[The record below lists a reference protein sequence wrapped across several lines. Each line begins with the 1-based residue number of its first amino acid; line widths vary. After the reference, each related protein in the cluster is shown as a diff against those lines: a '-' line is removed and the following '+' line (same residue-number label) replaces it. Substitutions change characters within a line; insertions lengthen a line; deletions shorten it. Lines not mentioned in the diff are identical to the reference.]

1 VGSLPMSNKLNA
13 AIVSSAL
20 TLSLTVA
27 LPMTVAQSADPAPK
41 PSPYVGVSQPTP
53 DDTIV
58 SSPDAAL
65 VVVHPVAPAAVPS
78 SPESRSSD
86 SRYSGQAGTP
96 VLVHRA
102 TNPDAR
108 IVTVPVDPDASASTA
123 RGQSRYAGSAPYHP
137 VNPDSDIVTFV
148 PTRPG
153 ELPAGTNI
161 HIRLSQQLSS
171 SETRAGTSFNGQ
183 VAKDVMLSGR
193 VVIPQGSELR
203 GRVESV
209 REGHRFGNR
218 ATIRLRPDAIVLP
231 DGSQYALHAAV
242 IGAHNRDTKVDG
254 EGGITPKSRLKKN
267 TIEEGLGAG
276 TGAIAGA
283 AMAGP
288 PGAFVGTL
296 VGVGV
301 VITHL
306 IVQHPQAVDMPANS
320 TIVFS
325 LTEPLALT
333 PVLE

>member
-1 VGSLPMSNKLNA
+1 MKTNLNA
-13 AIVSSAL
+13 AIACFTLVSSA
-20 TLSLTVA
+20 A
-27 LPMTVAQSADPAPK
+27 LPMALAQNADPVSK
-41 PSPYVGVSQPTP
+41 PSPYVGVSQPPP

-58 SSPDAAL
+58 SSPDAPPP
-65 VVVHPVAPAAVPS
+65 VVHSVSPAVLS
-78 SPESRSSD
+78 STVQNSSD
-86 SRYSGQAGTP
+86 SHYSSQPSSP
-96 VLVHRA
+96 VLVHRRA
-102 TNPDAR
+102 NPDAG
-108 IVTVPVDPDASASTA
+108 IVTVPVDPNASAPTA
-123 RGQSRYAGSAPYHP
+123 RSQNRYGGSAPYRP

-171 SETRAGTSFNGQ
+171 SETRPGTSFTGQ

-209 REGHRFGNR
+209 REGHRLGNR
-218 ATIRLRPDAIVLP
+218 ATIRLRPDAVVLP

-242 IGAHNRDTKVDG
+242 IGAHNRNTRVDS
-254 EGGITPKSRLKKN
+254 EGGITPKSHLKKD
-267 TIEEGLGAG
+267 TIEEGIGAG

-283 AMAGP
+283 AMGGP
-288 PGAFVGTL
+288 PGAFVGSL

-301 VITHL
+301 VTTHL
-306 IVQHPQAVDMPANS
+306 IVQRPQTVDMPANS
-320 TIVFS
+320 AIVFS
-325 LTEPLALT
+325 LTEPLALS